1 MSAGRPPHR
10 PRSPDAVSSHDASQA
25 WRCDVDADG
34 IAWLTFDKPG
44 TSTNVLSRDT
54 VVELDGH
61 VRRLAENPPKG
72 VVVRS
77 GKKSGFIAG
86 ADVKEFSQL
95 ESAEQAF
102 ELVREAQRIFDAIE
116 TLPCPTVAIIDGFAL
131 GGGLEL
137 ALACRYRV
145 GVKGDR
151 FSIGLPEVML
161 GIHPGFGGTVRAVR
175 LAGMRTAMDMMLT
188 GKTLRA
194 DKAKRAGLVDRLVF
208 PADAEAAARELI
220 IRQPK
225 PRRPGLL
232 ERALSW
238 PVIRGFVRKQLLARV
253 RAKARPEHYPAPYAI
268 IDLWSSHGARGA
280 VAYEAEARSIA
291 QLMVG
296 STSRNLVRVFLLQE
310 RMKSLGSKVNA
321 PLERVHVVG
330 AGVMGGDIAAWCAQR
345 GLNVTLQDREL
356 KYVEPALQ
364 RAREGFEKRLK
375 DPAKAAVLMT
385 RLTAD
390 VNGDGVPGAD
400 VIIEA
405 IFEDKDAKHELFA
418 RLEPRMKSSAILASN
433 TSSIMLE
440 QLDDRLPDPGKL
452 VGVHFFNPVSQLP
465 LVEIVR
471 GENSSED
478 SIQKAIAFTRKID
491 KLPLP
496 CRSSPG
502 FLVNRVLVPYLYE
515 AMFAAAEGIPI
526 EVIDEAALRYGMPMG
541 PVELADVVG
550 LDVCKHV
557 GDIVSAALNKQ
568 KPDTARLEALLAAK
582 KLGRKSGEG
591 FYVWRDGKAVK
602 AAPAVEPPPDLEDRL
617 ILVLANECAAVLRE
631 GIVADA
637 DLIDAGVIF
646 GSGFAP
652 FRGGPLTYS
661 RTRGVAQ
668 VVARLEELRDRYG
681 ARFTP
686 DSGWSL
692 IANAS

>member
-1 MSAGRPPHR
+1 MTTAA
-10 PRSPDAVSSHDASQA
+10 SPA
-25 WRCDVDADG
+25 WALTTDADG
-34 IAWLTFDKPG
+34 IAWLSFDKPG

-54 VVELDGH
+54 LVELDAH
-61 VRRLAENPPKG
+61 LQALAGKPPRG
-72 VVVRS
+72 LVLRS
-77 GKKSGFIAG
+77 AKTSGFIAG
-86 ADVKEFSQL
+86 ADVREFVQL
-95 ESAEQAF
+95 KDAEQGF
-102 ELVREAQRIFDAIE
+102 ELVRSAQRILDRLEA
-116 TLPCPTVAIIDGFAL
+116 LACPSVAIIHGFAL

-137 ALACRYRV
+137 ALACKYRV
-145 GVKGDR
+145 GVKGDK

-175 LAGMRTAMDMMLT
+175 RAGVTTAMEMMLT

-194 DKAKRAGLVDRLVF
+194 DKALRAGFIDKLVF

-220 IRQPK
+220 VRQPRQRQ
-225 PRRPGLL
+225 PRLMDRM
-232 ERALSW
+232 LSW
-238 PVIRGFVRKQLLARV
+238 PLLRGLARKKMLAQV
-253 RAKARPEHYPAPYAI
+253 RAKARPEHYPSPYAI
-268 IDLWSSHGARGA
+268 IDLWSTHGARGDA
-280 VAYEAEARSIA
+280 AYEAEARSISK
-291 QLMVG
+291 LMVG
-296 STSRNLVRVFLLQE
+296 DTSRNLVRVFLLQE
-310 RMKSLGSKVNA
+310 RMKSLGSREKDGKA
-321 PLERVHVVG
+321 PAPVARVHVVG

-356 KYVEPALQ
+356 KFIEPALK
-364 RAREGFEKRLK
+364 RAREGFEKRLR
-375 DPAKAAVLMT
+375 DPVKAGELMA

-390 VNGDGVPGAD
+390 VAGDGVPGAD

-405 IFEDKDAKHELFA
+405 IFENAQAKHELFA
-418 RLEPRMKSSAILASN
+418 RVEPRMKSGAILASN

-440 QLDDRLPDPGKL
+440 QLDDQLPDPGRL

-496 CRSSPG
+496 CKSSPG

-526 EVIDEAALRYGMPMG
+526 EVIDEAALRYGMPVG

-557 GDIVSAALNKQ
+557 GDIVSGALNKQ
-568 KPDTARLEALLAAK
+568 KPDTARLDALLAAK

-591 FYVWRDGKAVK
+591 FYVWKDGKAVK
-602 AAPAVEPPPDLEDRL
+602 NPALMAEPPTDLVDRL
-617 ILVLANECAAVLRE
+617 ILALANECAAVLRE

-637 DLIDAGVIF
+637 DLIDAGCIF

-652 FRGGPLTYS
+652 FRGGPLTYA
-661 RTRGVAQ
+661 RARGVDD
-668 VVARLEELRDRYG
+668 VVARLHELSTKYG
-681 ARFTP
+681 PRFTP
-686 DSGWSL
+686 DTGWAQV
-692 IANAS
+692 ANGA

>member
-1 MSAGRPPHR
+1 MN
-10 PRSPDAVSSHDASQA
+10 DASSA
-25 WRCDVDADG
+25 WSLRSDADG
-34 IAWLTFDKPG
+34 IAWLSFDKPG

-54 VVELDGH
+54 LVELEAQI
-61 VRRLAENPPKG
+61 RAIRTKPPRG
-72 VVVRS
+72 LVIRS
-77 GKKSGFIAG
+77 AKSSGFVAG
-86 ADVKEFSQL
+86 ADVREFEQL
-95 ESAEQAF
+95 QSAEQGF
-102 ELVREAQRIFDAIE
+102 ELVRSAQRIFDDIE
-116 TLPCPTVAIIDGFAL
+116 SLPCPSVAIIHGFAL

-145 GVKGDR
+145 GIKGEK

-175 LAGMRTAMDMMLT
+175 RAGVRVAMEMMLT

-194 DKAKRAGLVDRLVF
+194 DKALRAGFLDRLVF

-220 IRQPK
+220 MRRPK
-225 PRRPGLL
+225 PRRPRLL
-232 ERALSW
+232 DRVLSW
-238 PVIRGFVRKQLLARV
+238 PLVRGLVRKQLLAQV

-268 IDLWSSHGARGA
+268 VDLWSRHGASGA
-280 VAYEAEARSIA
+280 AAYEAEARSIS

-296 STSRNLVRVFLLQE
+296 ATSRNLVRVFLLQE
-310 RMKSLGSKVNA
+310 RLKGLGGKTRHSI
-321 PLERVHVVG
+321 ERVHVVG

-345 GLNVTLQDREL
+345 GLNVTLQDREM
-356 KYVEPALQ
+356 KFIEPALK

-375 DPAKAAVLMT
+375 DAVKAGELMT
-385 RLTAD
+385 RLTPDVAGEGVPRAD
-390 VNGDGVPGAD
+390 VVL
-400 VIIEA
+400 EA
-405 IFEDKDAKHELFA
+405 IFENAAAKHELFA
-418 RLEPRMKSSAILASN
+418 RLEPRMKPGAILASN

-440 QLDDRLPDPGKL
+440 QLDDPLPDPGRL

-471 GENSSED
+471 GETSTED
-478 SIQKAIAFTRKID
+478 SVEKAIAFTRRID

-496 CRSSPG
+496 CKSAPG

-515 AMFAAAEGIPI
+515 AMFAAHEGVPI
-526 EVIDEAALRYGMPMG
+526 EVIDEAALRFGMPMG

-557 GDIVSAALNKQ
+557 GDIVSQALNKQ
-568 KPDTARLEALLAAK
+568 KPDTARLDALIASK
-582 KLGRKSGEG
+582 KLGRKTGEG

-602 AAPAVEPPPDLEDRL
+602 PPGPVPDPPADLEDRL
-617 ILVLANECAAVLRE
+617 MLALANECAAVLRE

-652 FRGGPLTYS
+652 FRGGPLTYA
-661 RTRGVAQ
+661 RARGVAA
-668 VVARLEELRDRYG
+668 VVARLQELTSKYG

-686 DSGWSL
+686 DNGWSQ
-692 IANAS
+692 ITNAS